1 MEIVSELVKKLVKD
15 NSIHLQDQNDYEVKY
30 QELVNRHNKAKELYE
45 KLNEEKK
52 YKQAKTITL
61 KSYLSTLVNAN
72 TEIIECDDAL
82 WMTVLDK
89 AIVNRDETITF
100 KFING
105 KEITL

>member
-15 NSIHLQDQNDYEVKY
+15 NSIHLQGQNDYEVKY

>member
-1 MEIVSELVKKLVKD
+1 MKT
-15 NSIHLQDQNDYEVKY
+15 
-30 QELVNRHNKAKELYE
+30 KELYE

-52 YKQAKTITL
+52 YKQVKAITL
-61 KSYLSTLVNAN
+61 KSYLSTLENAD
-72 TEIIECDDAL
+72 TKILECDDAL

-89 AIVNRDETITF
+89 AIVNRDETIVF